1 MTSKLPTTYPRRRE
15 MSAFS
20 TAKITFYA
28 GISRGSR
35 PSGIFKEALLGRLRV
50 RGKGL
55 RPS

>member
-1 MTSKLPTTYPRRRE
+1 

-20 TAKITFYA
+20 TNRMPLCRHFEAL
-28 GISRGSR
+28 GQSG
-35 PSGIFKEALLGRLRV
+35 GIFEVAILGRLRV